1 MKGAFGLFFLTMR
14 WMLDVFCWDF
24 TCVNSAGFAC
34 VHPPAGDIWIGLHLH
49 MYQVF
54 LGSPSL
60 CLVQFRAFDLFY
72 DVCSSIIT
80 QHHIFLEALV
90 VYTFTD
96 IEDLTISSMH
106 WAA

>member
-1 MKGAFGLFFLTMR
+1 MR

-24 TCVNSAGFAC
+24 TCVNSAGC
-34 VHPPAGDIWIGLHLH
+34 VHPSAGDIWIGLHLH
-49 MYQVF
+49 MHQIF

-60 CLVQFRAFDLFY
+60 HLVQFPAFDLFY

-80 QHHIFLEALV
+80 QHRIFLEALV
-90 VYTFTD
+90 VYTFTG